1 MIAEAYKRTEAVLM
15 SFDMS
20 GGGKKPY
27 SKTFAAKMDLEARQM
42 IAEAYKRTEAVLMEH
57 GDKLELL
64 AQRLLEVE
72 TLNYADVVELIGPPP
87 HGKKHLVSPV
97 EYEQGLKQQ
106 SEMGDKGQS
115 MGGGT

>member
-1 MIAEAYKRTEAVLM
+1 MLLQIKKQEQIFVSDHTLFYFIVL
-15 SFDMS
+15 S
-20 GGGKKPY
+20 
-27 SKTFAAKMDLEARQM
+27 
-42 IAEAYKRTEAVLMEH
+42 
-57 GDKLELL
+57 
-64 AQRLLEVE
+64 
-72 TLNYADVVELIGPPP
+72 GPPP